1 MTTDF
6 KNMTAT
12 SQKQTQAM
20 PDLSA
25 QLKKPDF
32 STQRADDK
40 NSPYDKDDIDH
51 FERALDEAKK
61 SKKQSSDSDD
71 DKETFVD
78 PRGMRLGMANINFL
92 ESSDNMSIGKIQSQ
106 GVSDGNQ
113 KLIDEINRVV
123 DLISIRAS
131 EVGPDVRISV
141 KQDILQNTEIQL
153 SQLQN
158 GKIQVHFE
166 ANDIRAVQT
175 IALYK
180 DMLAERL
187 GDSYQVSV
195 KDGTSLDLGQNSDHE
210 SSTKQ
215 EASPQDESEQK
226 SA

>member
-1 MTTDF
+1 
-6 KNMTAT
+6 MTAT
-12 SQKQTQAM
+12 SHKQTQTTS
-20 PDLSA
+20 DFSA

-32 STQRADDK
+32 STQKADDK

-51 FERALDEAKK
+51 FERAVDEARE
-61 SKKQSSDSDD
+61 SKEKPSNSDD
-71 DKETFVD
+71 EKEVFVD
-78 PRGMRLGMANINFL
+78 PRGMTLGMANINFL
-92 ESSDNMSIGKIQSQ
+92 ESETMSVSNIQSHRLA
-106 GVSDGNQ
+106 DGNQ
-113 KLIDEINRVV
+113 KLIEEISRVV
-123 DLISIRAS
+123 DLISIRSS
-131 EVGPDVRISV
+131 EVGPDVKISV
-141 KQDILQNTEIQL
+141 KQDVLQNTEIQL

-187 GDSYQVSV
+187 GDSYQISV
-195 KDGTSLDLGQNSDHE
+195 KDGTSLDLGQNSEHE

-215 EASPQDESEQK
+215 EASPSDESEQK

>member
-40 NSPYDKDDIDH
+40 SSPYDKDDIDH
-51 FERALDEAKK
+51 FERALDEAKE
-61 SKKQSSDSDD
+61 SKKKSSDSDD
-71 DKETFVD
+71 EKEIFVD
-78 PRGMRLGMANINFL
+78 PRGMRLSMVNINFSNSA
-92 ESSDNMSIGKIQSQ
+92 ETTIGKIQSQ
-106 GVSDGNQ
+106 GVPDGNQ
-113 KLIDEINRVV
+113 KLIEEINRVV
-123 DLISIRAS
+123 ELISIRAS
-131 EVGPDVRISV
+131 EVGPDVKISV
-141 KQDILQNTEIQL
+141 KQDVLQNTEIQL

-180 DMLAERL
+180 DMLATRL

-195 KDGTSLDLGQNSDHE
+195 KDGTSQDLGQNSDHE